1 MSTHPLRDAV
11 AAIATPLAD
20 ALGIALWGI
29 EILTGGRMVVR
40 VYVDAKP
47 GAPLIGADPTG
58 QTDQTGRVG
67 DEAAAPE
74 DGAPEGFTPEDFIP
88 DSGTPEGVTI
98 DQCARLSRQLG
109 LALEV
114 EDVIHDAYV
123 LEVSSPGLERPFFEA
138 AQMAPYAGRTIELTL
153 ALPHAAWPGRR
164 KFRGDIVRVE
174 GDTLTFLPDSAP
186 SPDEAP
192 APLSVAWEDVKKAH
206 LVHIFPD
213 TTRPQPGGKPGQR
226 KKAQPK
232 KPARGSAPH
241 DDTTD

>member
-1 MSTHPLRDAV
+1 MSMHPLRDAV

-29 EILTGGRMVVR
+29 EILVGGRMVVR

-47 GAPLIGADPTG
+47 GAPLAGAELPAPTDLTG
-58 QTDQTGRVG
+58 QTGRAD
-67 DEAAAPE
+67 DEAV
-74 DGAPEGFTPEDFIP
+74 APEGVTPEDV
-88 DSGTPEGVTI
+88 TPASVTI

-114 EDVIHDAYV
+114 EDVIRDAYV

-153 ALPHAAWPGRR
+153 ALPHPEWPGRR

-174 GDTLTFLPDSAP
+174 GDTLTFLPDAAP
-186 SPDEAP
+186 SPDVAP
-192 APLSVAWEDVKKAH
+192 APLSVAWEDVKKAQ

-213 TTRPQPGGKPGQR
+213 TTRPQPGGKTGQR

-232 KPARGSAPH
+232 KPARGGAPH

>member
-29 EILTGGRMVVR
+29 EIIDGGRMVLR

-47 GAPLIGADPTG
+47 GMSVP
-58 QTDQTGRVG
+58 
-67 DEAAAPE
+67 EAAAPE
-74 DGAPEGFTPEDFIP
+74 IAALQVAAPEVAAPDGEAAGDATPER
-88 DSGTPEGVTI
+88 VTI

-109 LALEV
+109 LALDV
-114 EDVIHDAYV
+114 EDVVRDAYV
-123 LEVSSPGLERPFFEA
+123 LEVSSPGLERPFFEI
-138 AQMAPYAGRTIELTL
+138 AQIGPYVGRTIELTL
-153 ALPHAAWPGRR
+153 AVPHPEWPGRR
-164 KFRGDIVRVE
+164 KFRADIVRVE

-186 SPDEAP
+186 RPDEDP
-192 APLSVAWEDVKKAH
+192 APISVAWDDVKKAH
-206 LVHIFPD
+206 LIHIFPD
-213 TTRPQPGGKPGQR
+213 TTRPQPGGKTGQR

-232 KPARGSAPH
+232 KPARGGAPH

>member
-11 AAIATPLAD
+11 AAIASPLAD

-29 EILTGGRMVVR
+29 EILAGGRMVVR
-40 VYVDAKP
+40 VYVDARP
-47 GAPLIGADPTG
+47 GAPGTESGP
-58 QTDQTGRVG
+58 
-67 DEAAAPE
+67 EAAPAE
-74 DGAPEGFTPEDFIP
+74 
-88 DSGTPEGVTI
+88 SVTI

-109 LALEV
+109 LALDV
-114 EDVIHDAYV
+114 EDVIRDAYV

-153 ALPHAAWPGRR
+153 AVPHPEWPGRR

-174 GDTLTFLPDSAP
+174 GDALTFLPDAAP
-186 SPDEAP
+186 APGEAP
-192 APLSVAWEDVKKAH
+192 APLTVAWDDVKQAH

-213 TTRPQPGGKPGQR
+213 TTRPQPGGKTGQR

-232 KPARGSAPH
+232 KPARGGAPH
-241 DDTTD
+241 DDTTDQGTDPEEHP

>member
-29 EILTGGRMVVR
+29 EILDGGRMVLR
-40 VYVDAKP
+40 VYVDARP
-47 GAPLIGADPTG
+47 GMP
-58 QTDQTGRVG
+58 
-67 DEAAAPE
+67 APE
-74 DGAPEGFTPEDFIP
+74 ATPADGEAPETAEGATPEH
-88 DSGTPEGVTI
+88 VTI

-109 LALEV
+109 LALDV
-114 EDVIHDAYV
+114 EDVVRDAYV

-138 AQMAPYAGRTIELTL
+138 AQMVPYVGRTIELTL
-153 ALPHAAWPGRR
+153 AVPHPEWPGRR
-164 KFRGDIVRVE
+164 KFRGVITRVE
-174 GDTLTFLPDSAP
+174 DDTLTFLPDTAP
-186 SPDEAP
+186 RPDEDP
-192 APLSVAWEDVKKAH
+192 APLSVAWDDVKKAN

-213 TTRPQPGGKPGQR
+213 TTRPQPGGKTGQR

-232 KPARGSAPH
+232 KPARGGAPH

>member
-29 EILTGGRMVVR
+29 EILDGGRMVLR
-40 VYVDAKP
+40 VYVDARPGMPAPKAAP
-47 GAPLIGADPTG
+47 ADGEAPETVEGAP
-58 QTDQTGRVG
+58 
-67 DEAAAPE
+67 PE
-74 DGAPEGFTPEDFIP
+74 H
-88 DSGTPEGVTI
+88 VTI

-109 LALEV
+109 LALDV
-114 EDVIHDAYV
+114 EDVVRDAYV

-138 AQMAPYAGRTIELTL
+138 AQMVPYVGRTIELTL
-153 ALPHAAWPGRR
+153 AVPHPEWPGRR
-164 KFRGDIVRVE
+164 KFRGVITRVE
-174 GDTLTFLPDSAP
+174 DDTLTFLPDTAP
-186 SPDEAP
+186 RPDEDP
-192 APLSVAWEDVKKAH
+192 APLSVAWDDVKKAN

-213 TTRPQPGGKPGQR
+213 TTRPQPGGKTGQR

-232 KPARGSAPH
+232 KPARGGAPH

>member
-29 EILTGGRMVVR
+29 EILVGGRMVVR

-47 GAPLIGADPTG
+47 GAPLAGAELPN
-58 QTDQTGRVG
+58 
-67 DEAAAPE
+67 DEAV
-74 DGAPEGFTPEDFIP
+74 APEGVTPEGITP
-88 DSGTPEGVTI
+88 EGVTPEGVTI

-114 EDVIHDAYV
+114 EDVIRDAYV

-153 ALPHAAWPGRR
+153 ALPHPEWPGRR

-174 GDTLTFLPDSAP
+174 GDTLTFLPDAAP
-186 SPDEAP
+186 SPDAAP
-192 APLSVAWEDVKKAH
+192 APLSVAWDDVKKAH

-213 TTRPQPGGKPGQR
+213 TTRPQPGGKTGQR

-232 KPARGSAPH
+232 KPARGGAPH

>member
-11 AAIATPLAD
+11 AAIASPLAD

-29 EILTGGRMVVR
+29 EILAGGRMVVR
-40 VYVDAKP
+40 VYVDARP
-47 GAPLIGADPTG
+47 GASGTESEP
-58 QTDQTGRVG
+58 
-67 DEAAAPE
+67 EAAPE
-74 DGAPEGFTPEDFIP
+74 GDAPKDVASESVTPE
-88 DSGTPEGVTI
+88 SVTI

-109 LALEV
+109 LALDV
-114 EDVIHDAYV
+114 EDVIRDAYV

-153 ALPHAAWPGRR
+153 AVPHPEWPGRR

-174 GDTLTFLPDSAP
+174 GDALTFLPDAAP
-186 SPDEAP
+186 APGEAP
-192 APLSVAWEDVKKAH
+192 APLTVAWDDVKQAH

-213 TTRPQPGGKPGQR
+213 TTRPQPGGKTGQR

-232 KPARGSAPH
+232 KPARGGAPH
-241 DDTTD
+241 DDTTDQGTDPEEHP

>member
-29 EILTGGRMVVR
+29 EILDGGRMVLR
-40 VYVDAKP
+40 VYVDARP
-47 GAPLIGADPTG
+47 GMPAP
-58 QTDQTGRVG
+58 
-67 DEAAAPE
+67 EAAPADGEAPE
-74 DGAPEGFTPEDFIP
+74 TTEGATPEH
-88 DSGTPEGVTI
+88 VTI

-109 LALEV
+109 LALDV
-114 EDVIHDAYV
+114 EDVIRDAYV

-138 AQMAPYAGRTIELTL
+138 AQMVPYVGRTIELTL
-153 ALPHAAWPGRR
+153 AVPHPEWPGRR
-164 KFRGDIVRVE
+164 KFRGVIMRVE
-174 GDTLTFLPDSAP
+174 DDTLTFLPDTAP
-186 SPDEAP
+186 RPDEDP
-192 APLSVAWEDVKKAH
+192 APLSVAWDDVKKAN

-213 TTRPQPGGKPGQR
+213 TTRPQPGGKTGQR

-232 KPARGSAPH
+232 KPARGGAPH

>member
-1 MSTHPLRDAV
+1 MHPLRDAV

-29 EILTGGRMVVR
+29 EILVGGRMVVR

-47 GAPLIGADPTG
+47 GAPLAGAELSAPTDLTG
-58 QTDQTGRVG
+58 QTGRAD
-67 DEAAAPE
+67 DEAAA
-74 DGAPEGFTPEDFIP
+74 
-88 DSGTPEGVTI
+88 PEGVTI

-114 EDVIHDAYV
+114 EDVIRDAYV

-153 ALPHAAWPGRR
+153 ALPHPEWPGRR

-174 GDTLTFLPDSAP
+174 GDTLTFLPDAAP
-186 SPDEAP
+186 SPDAAP

-213 TTRPQPGGKPGQR
+213 TTRPQPGGKTGQR

-232 KPARGSAPH
+232 KPARGGAPH

>member
-1 MSTHPLRDAV
+1 MSMHPLRDAV

-29 EILTGGRMVVR
+29 EILVGGRMVVR

-47 GAPLIGADPTG
+47 GAPLAGAERPDQTDPTAPIGSIG
-58 QTDQTGRVG
+58 QSG

-74 DGAPEGFTPEDFIP
+74 GVTTEGV
-88 DSGTPEGVTI
+88 TPEGVTI

-114 EDVIHDAYV
+114 EDVIRDAYV

-153 ALPHAAWPGRR
+153 ALPHPEWPGRR

-174 GDTLTFLPDSAP
+174 GDTLTFLPDAAP
-186 SPDEAP
+186 SPDAAP

-213 TTRPQPGGKPGQR
+213 TTRPQPGGKTGQR

-232 KPARGSAPH
+232 KPARGGAPH

>member
-29 EILTGGRMVVR
+29 EILVGGRMVVR

-47 GAPLIGADPTG
+47 GAPLAGAELPN
-58 QTDQTGRVG
+58 
-67 DEAAAPE
+67 DEAV
-74 DGAPEGFTPEDFIP
+74 APEGVTPEGITP
-88 DSGTPEGVTI
+88 EGVTPEGVTI

-114 EDVIHDAYV
+114 EDVIRDAYV

-153 ALPHAAWPGRR
+153 ALPHPEWPGRR

-174 GDTLTFLPDSAP
+174 GDTLTFLPDTAP
-186 SPDEAP
+186 SPDAAP
-192 APLSVAWEDVKKAH
+192 APLSVAWDDVKKAH

-213 TTRPQPGGKPGQR
+213 TTRPQPGGKTGQR

-232 KPARGSAPH
+232 KPARGGAPH

>member
-1 MSTHPLRDAV
+1 MSMHPLRDAV

-29 EILTGGRMVVR
+29 EILVGGRMVVR

-47 GAPLIGADPTG
+47 GAPLAGAELPDLTE
-58 QTDQTGRVG
+58 QTGRA
-67 DEAAAPE
+67 DAEAAAPE
-74 DGAPEGFTPEDFIP
+74 GV
-88 DSGTPEGVTI
+88 TPEGVTPASVTI

-114 EDVIHDAYV
+114 EDVIRDAYV

-138 AQMAPYAGRTIELTL
+138 AQMAPYARRTIELTL
-153 ALPHAAWPGRR
+153 ALPHPEWPGRR

-174 GDTLTFLPDSAP
+174 GDTLTFLPDAAP
-186 SPDEAP
+186 SPDAAP

-213 TTRPQPGGKPGQR
+213 TTRPQPGGKTGQR

-232 KPARGSAPH
+232 KPARGGAPH

>member
-11 AAIATPLAD
+11 AAIASPLAD
-20 ALGIALWGI
+20 ALGISLWGI
-29 EILTGGRMVVR
+29 EILAGGRMVVR

-47 GAPLIGADPTG
+47 GAPGTEP
-58 QTDQTGRVG
+58 
-67 DEAAAPE
+67 EAAPA
-74 DGAPEGFTPEDFIP
+74 EGDAQKDVASE
-88 DSGTPEGVTI
+88 SVTI

-109 LALEV
+109 LALDV
-114 EDVIHDAYV
+114 EDVIRDAYV

-138 AQMAPYAGRTIELTL
+138 DQMAPYAGRTIELTL
-153 ALPHAAWPGRR
+153 ALPHPEWPGRR

-174 GDTLTFLPDSAP
+174 GDTLTFLPDAAP
-186 SPDEAP
+186 RPDEAP
-192 APLSVAWEDVKKAH
+192 APLSVAWDDVKKAH

-213 TTRPQPGGKPGQR
+213 TTRPQPGGKTGQR

-232 KPARGSAPH
+232 KPARGGAPH

>member
-1 MSTHPLRDAV
+1 MSTHPLGDAV
-11 AAIATPLAD
+11 AAIASPLAD

-29 EILTGGRMVVR
+29 EILDGGRTVVR

-47 GAPLIGADPTG
+47 GMPALEVAPQDSEASE
-58 QTDQTGRVG
+58 G
-67 DEAAAPE
+67 DASE
-74 DGAPEGFTPEDFIP
+74 DEAPEGV
-88 DSGTPEGVTI
+88 TPEGVTI

-109 LALEV
+109 LALDV
-114 EDVIHDAYV
+114 EDVIRDAYV

-138 AQMAPYAGRTIELTL
+138 AQMVPYAGRSIELTL
-153 ALPHAAWPGRR
+153 AVPYPEWPGRR

-174 GDTLTFLPDSAP
+174 GDTLTFLPDTAP
-186 SPDEAP
+186 RPDEDP
-192 APLSVAWEDVKKAH
+192 TPLTVAWDDVKKAH

-213 TTRPQPGGKPGQR
+213 TTRPQPGGKTGQR

-232 KPARGSAPH
+232 KPARGGAPH

>member
-11 AAIATPLAD
+11 AAIASPLAD

-29 EILTGGRMVVR
+29 EILAGGRTVVR

-47 GAPLIGADPTG
+47 GAPGTG
-58 QTDQTGRVG
+58 SEP
-67 DEAAAPE
+67 EAAPAE
-74 DGAPEGFTPEDFIP
+74 DAAADALPPEGA
-88 DSGTPEGVTI
+88 GPEGVTI

-109 LALEV
+109 LALDV
-114 EDVIHDAYV
+114 EDVIRDAYV

-138 AQMAPYAGRTIELTL
+138 DQMAPYAGRTIELTL
-153 ALPHAAWPGRR
+153 ALPHPEWPGRR

-174 GDTLTFLPDSAP
+174 GDTLTFLPDAAP
-186 SPDEAP
+186 RPDEAP
-192 APLSVAWEDVKKAH
+192 TPLTVAWDDVKKAH

-213 TTRPQPGGKPGQR
+213 TTRPQPGGKTGQR

-232 KPARGSAPH
+232 KPARGGAPH